1 MTADAMPCASS
12 FAIVEAIGHTLRDV
26 DVRTPWG
33 QPTLK
38 VRGTTF
44 VGFTSHNLAPCLKRH
59 SAHPTSHATVGE
71 RQVCE

>member
-44 VGFTSHNLAPCLKRH
+44 VGFTSHNLVPCLKRH